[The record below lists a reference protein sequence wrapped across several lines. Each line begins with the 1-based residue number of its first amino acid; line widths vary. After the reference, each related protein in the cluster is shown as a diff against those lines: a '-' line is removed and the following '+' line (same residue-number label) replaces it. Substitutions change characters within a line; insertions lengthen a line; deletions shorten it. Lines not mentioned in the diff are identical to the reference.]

1 MSWHCFGE
9 ETVTAKKPHQCIL
22 CDREIAAGSKY
33 LHRTGVDDRHFI
45 SMKMHPACEALT
57 HDWDAMDWE
66 TFSPGDLAQWIDEP
80 LPELEPAS
88 EGQP

>member
-9 ETVTAKKPHQCIL
+9 STVTAKKPHHCIL
-22 CDREIAAGSKY
+22 CAREIPAGSKY
-33 LHRTGVDDRHFI
+33 LHRTGVADREFI

-57 HDWDAMDWE
+57 HDWDEMDWE

-80 LPELEPAS
+80 LPAITTN
-88 EGQP
+88 